1 MIEVLETVN
10 DDGMS
15 AQIVG
20 GKKPVFIVAH
30 AGYTVPGRRGPS
42 DGRLLPPK
50 RIPQRYEIR
59 AGKPRSTWVYDYN
72 RAVSIALWHAN
83 RI

>member
-1 MIEVLETVN
+1 MEVLETVN

-15 AQIVG
+15 AEIVG

-30 AGYTVPGRRGPS
+30 SAYTVPERRGD

-59 AGKPRSTWVYDYN
+59 SAGKSTWVYSYD
-72 RAVSIALWHAN
+72 RALAVALWHAN

>member
-1 MIEVLETVN
+1 MEVLETVN

-30 AGYTVPGRRGPS
+30 SAYTVPERRGPS

-59 AGKPRSTWVYDYN
+59 RAGKRSTWVYNYD
-72 RAVSIALWHAN
+72 RALAVALWHAN

>member
-1 MIEVLETVN
+1 MEVLETVN

-15 AQIVG
+15 AQIIG

-30 AGYTVPGRRGPS
+30 AAYTVPERRGPS

-59 AGKPRSTWVYDYN
+59 SAGKSTWVYNYD
-72 RAVSIALWHAN
+72 RALAVALWHAN